1 MTLFCSECSVEA
13 GETIFASAPRTD
25 QWVLVEYTGAW
36 GAKAI
41 PESELAP
48 EVKARLNG
56 WADNIPFT
64 KVLFIK
70 QGEMDA
76 TVRVFVALTG
86 ETFPALY
93 KFELDSYDALLTFDL
108 DAVLRRDSQ
117 FEAHLQRDPLI
128 LVCTNGR
135 RDISCAKYGLP
146 VYQAL
151 AEQTPGWAW
160 ESSHIG
166 GHRFAGTLVTLPD
179 GVYYGRLD
187 VDDVPELVAAQ
198 MNRYLLVER
207 VRGRVAYDQP
217 TQAAEYY
224 LRGITGERLL
234 DGLRFVS
241 IREIGER
248 HWSAR
253 FEADDGHTH
262 EVQVRRAP
270 SEWVAYE
277 SSTDAEPRHFP
288 QFHLVEHAEMRR
300 KAPRCEG

>member
-1 MTLFCSECSVEA
+1 MALFCNECSREV
-13 GETIFASAPRTD
+13 GEQVFGTAPRVD
-25 QWVLVEYTGAW
+25 VWLLLEFTGAW
-36 GAKAI
+36 GVQAV
-41 PESELAP
+41 PESELPP
-48 EVKARLNG
+48 EVKARLIG
-56 WADNIPFT
+56 WGDSIPNT
-64 KVLFIK
+64 KVQLIK
-70 QGEMDA
+70 QGEKGA
-76 TVRVFVALTG
+76 KIPFFVALTSL
-86 ETFPALY
+86 ESPVVY
-93 KFELDSYDALLTFDL
+93 KFDLDSYDDLLAFDL
-108 DAVLRRDSQ
+108 DAVLRRESRYEDNV
-117 FEAHLQRDPLI
+117 HRDPLI

-160 ESSHIG
+160 ESTHIG

-207 VRGRVAYDQP
+207 VRGRVVYDQP
-217 TQAAEYY
+217 TQDADYY

-248 HWSAR
+248 HWSVR
-253 FEADDGHTH
+253 FAADDGHTH

-277 SSTDAEPRHFP
+277 SSTDAEARHFP